1 MGAEPAI
8 EEATALLA
16 ILGMAG
22 VTYLSRIGGIWAMAL
37 VPITPR
43 VEATLKA
50 LSGSV
55 LVALVVPATL
65 QGGRDFAV
73 AVGLAVVLM
82 AFTGRTLLALTCG
95 VTAAALLRWV
105 S

>member
-1 MGAEPAI
+1 MGAEAAVG
-8 EEATALLA
+8 EATALLA

-82 AFTGRTLLALTCG
+82 ALTGRSLLAMTGG
-95 VTAAALLRWV
+95 VVAAAGLRAIT
-105 S
+105 

>member
-1 MGAEPAI
+1 MVDDTTAI
-8 EEATALLA
+8 LA

-22 VTYLSRIGGIWAMAL
+22 VTYLSRVGGLWAMAF

-43 VEATLKA
+43 VEAALKA

-73 AVGLAVVLM
+73 AVGFAAVLM
-82 AFTGRTLLALTCG
+82 ALTRRSILAMTCG
-95 VTAAALLRWV
+95 VATAALLRAMT
-105 S
+105 

>member
-1 MGAEPAI
+1 MDAETAVG
-8 EEATALLA
+8 EATALLA

-22 VTYLSRIGGIWAMAL
+22 VTYLSRIGGLWTMAF

-43 VEATLKA
+43 VEAALKA

-82 AFTGRTLLALTCG
+82 ALTGRSLLAMTGG
-95 VTAAALLRWV
+95 VAAAALLRAAI
-105 S
+105 